1 MSVLNDGGE
10 AVNAVETAIMVLENK
25 EITNA
30 GYGSNLSMDGTVEC
44 DATIVD
50 HHGRSGAVGAVGQVL
65 HPIHLARLV
74 LDYSTRP
81 LSLRR
86 VPPNLLCGP
95 GATSFAASL
104 QVPVVPPARLV
115 SNAAHDRWIK
125 WSRDLKVAES
135 RIELARAHTIPTHRT
150 QPSQDQQTIGTPQAS
165 PSTLGNDFISS
176 EAPIGTLFP
185 PALPKAAVDLVVKVE
200 HRATPPSKRMGM
212 DAASTPT
219 PLHVHWAGQRSGS
232 DGEAGQTYADD
243 SEEIFV
249 DEDPPLTRPIP
260 MDTDL
265 QKATPADYSREN
277 GREDFT
283 LAAIP
288 TPVLENTN
296 PLHQD
301 HPFSSDATMSE
312 DNEPRLEPVS
322 LGDDITDTVGAIA
335 IDHLGNI
342 AAGSSSGGIGMKHRG
357 RIGPAALVGI
367 GTAVI
372 PMDPQ
377 DSDKTSVA
385 TVTSG
390 TGEHMATT
398 MAATTCANRLY
409 TGTRKSRGGGSE
421 STDDDTAV
429 KGFIEQDFM
438 GHPSVKNS
446 YSAGGIGVLGV
457 KKTTD
462 GVWLYFAH
470 NTDSF
475 AMASMSSEETK
486 PRSVMSRS
494 KDTDKVVSGG
504 RPVKYHRVSSWTSNH
519 HPSVWPPN
527 LNAEA
532 APSSSSDQPASK
544 RQKRMRVPPTGTQSD
559 PVEHVGGQE
568 MMANTDDGYKVAF
581 EKKMREN
588 EGKKNVLAEKVAV
601 FRARERRRGD
611 G

>member
-1 MSVLNDGGE
+1 M
-10 AVNAVETAIMVLENK
+10 AVAEQSAPLDVSQPDCRASSSGSSLTSTEIM
-25 EITNA
+25 
-30 GYGSNLSMDGTVEC
+30 
-44 DATIVD
+44 
-50 HHGRSGAVGAVGQVL
+50 

-104 QVPVVPPARLV
+104 KVPVVAPAQLV

-135 RIELARAHTIPTHRT
+135 RARELAEAHAIPAQQT
-150 QPSQDQQTIGTPQAS
+150 QPPRDPQAMATPQALPLS
-165 PSTLGNDFISS
+165 FSS
-176 EAPIGTLFP
+176 DLQEFEVPTGTLP
-185 PALPKAAVDLVVKVE
+185 QNMLPKAAAGLAE
-200 HRATPPSKRMGM
+200 HRATPPIKRMGM
-212 DAASTPT
+212 DATTTPS
-219 PLHVHWAGQRSGS
+219 PPHVHWAGQRSGS
-232 DGEAGQTYADD
+232 DGEVGEIDEGD
-243 SEEIFV
+243 SEEVFV
-249 DEDPPLTRPIP
+249 DQDPPLTRPDP
-260 MDTDL
+260 ANTDL
-265 QKATPADYSREN
+265 LERASVEN
-277 GREDFT
+277 LRNRGPEDFT

-312 DNEPRLEPVS
+312 DNEPRQESVS
-322 LGDDITDTVGAIA
+322 LVDDITDTVGAIA
-335 IDHLGNI
+335 IDFRGNI

-357 RIGPAALVGI
+357 RIGPAALVGV
-367 GTAVI
+367 GTAVV
-372 PMDPQ
+372 PVDPQ

-409 TGTRKSRGGGSE
+409 TSTRRSRGGGSE

-475 AMASMSSEETK
+475 
-486 PRSVMSRS
+486 
-494 KDTDKVVSGG
+494 
-504 RPVKYHRVSSWTSNH
+504 
-519 HPSVWPPN
+519 
-527 LNAEA
+527 
-532 APSSSSDQPASK
+532 
-544 RQKRMRVPPTGTQSD
+544 
-559 PVEHVGGQE
+559 
-568 MMANTDDGYKVAF
+568 
-581 EKKMREN
+581 
-588 EGKKNVLAEKVAV
+588 
-601 FRARERRRGD
+601 
-611 G
+611 